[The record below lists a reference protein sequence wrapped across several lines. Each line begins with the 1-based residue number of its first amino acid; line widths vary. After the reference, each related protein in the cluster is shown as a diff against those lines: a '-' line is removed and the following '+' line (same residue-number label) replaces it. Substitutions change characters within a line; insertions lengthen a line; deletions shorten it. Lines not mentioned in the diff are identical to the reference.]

1 MFVPLKVSSGS
12 TIRKRCGD
20 IVVKG
25 SDCDPQKFILTD
37 YLAVAFIIAFIVV
50 FIEIFKIKIGFI
62 QAIENDFKS
71 ELSIMKR
78 LERNSIVILNAK
90 RFLDDYTL

>member
-1 MFVPLKVSSGS
+1 M
-12 TIRKRCGD
+12 
-20 IVVKG
+20 
-25 SDCDPQKFILTD
+25 
-37 YLAVAFIIAFIVV
+37 AFIIAFIVV